1 MINVLGNPRPTCQ
14 GLSRREWLQVGGA
27 GMFGV
32 HAAVARAAESVAEA
46 TPGTTTGGRAKAVLF
61 VFLYG
66 GPSQL
71 DTFDMKPDIPRGY
84 RGPFQTIDAATPGL
98 RICEHLPRL
107 AARSNRYAT
116 IRTVT
121 HPQNDHNGT
130 HFIQTGHALPPANR
144 GAANVAATN
153 VDWPAFGSVVSYLD
167 TQTSPTG
174 QLPFPPYIYLPKRL
188 GHYAGYD
195 INGQYAGWL
204 GKAYDPMATDIP
216 KRHPQDNPFFRDCSD
231 QELDFRLTGLDPL
244 PGITLDR
251 LSTRQRLLT
260 QLESRRREL
269 DQSTATRT
277 YTAQQQQALGLIT
290 SSDIAGAFDIRQEP
304 DRLRD
309 NYGRNLFGQS
319 LIMARRLIESG
330 ARFVTV
336 GWDMTVRGDDTS
348 SWDSHRQLTR
358 INRDHLLP
366 GLDVGLSALLD
377 DMGQTGLLDDVLV
390 ITAGEMGRTPKFENR
405 GSQDGR
411 DHWSYCFPC
420 LLAGAGIRGGMI
432 HGDSD
437 RHAAYPANHAVTP
450 GDLAATVYHSLG
462 ISPDLRIPDALGR
475 PVPLVDKGRPL
486 TGLFG

>member
-1 MINVLGNPRPTCQ
+1 MLTVLGNPRRTCQ
-14 GLSRREWLQVGGA
+14 GLDRREWLQVGGA
-27 GMFGV
+27 GLFGV
-32 HAAVARAAESVAEA
+32 HAALAQAAESA
-46 TPGTTTGGRAKAVLF
+46 GNNSTGGKAKAVLF

-71 DTFDMKPDIPRGY
+71 DTFDMKPDIPRAYG
-84 RGPFQTIDAATPGL
+84 GPFRPIDAVTPGL

-107 AARSNRYAT
+107 AARSDRYAT

-130 HFIQTGHALPPANR
+130 HFIQTGHTIPPANR

-153 VDWPAFGSVVSYLD
+153 VDWPAFGSVISYLD
-167 TQTSPTG
+167 HRASPTG
-174 QLPFPPYIYLPKRL
+174 QLDFPPYIYLPQRL

-204 GKAYDPMATDIP
+204 GKAYDPMATAIP
-216 KRHPQDNPFFRDCSD
+216 KQHPQDNPFFRDCTD
-231 QELDFRLTGLDPL
+231 KELDFRLTGLDPL

-251 LSTRQRLLT
+251 LNTRQRLLT

-269 DQSTATRT
+269 DSSPATRT
-277 YTAQQQQALGLIT
+277 YTAQQQQALGLIH
-290 SSDIAGAFDIRQEP
+290 SSDIARAFDIRQEP
-304 DRLRD
+304 DKLRD
-309 NYGRNLFGQS
+309 TYGRNLFGQS
-319 LIMARRLIESG
+319 LVMARRLIESG

-336 GWDMTVRGDDTS
+336 GWDMTVRGDDTT

-377 DMGQTGLLDDVLV
+377 DMGQTGLLDEVLV
-390 ITAGEMGRTPKFENR
+390 ITGGEMGRTPKFENR

-411 DHWSYCFPC
+411 DHWSYCFPM
-420 LLAGAGIRGGMI
+420 LLAGAGVQGGLI
-432 HGDSD
+432 HGVSD
-437 RHAAYPANHAVTP
+437 KHSAYPAELPVTP

-462 ISPDLRIPDALGR
+462 ISPDTRIPDAQDR
-475 PVPLVDKGRPL
+475 PTPLVEKGRPL
-486 TGLFG
+486 TRLFG